1 MRMKENSWQNWLKE
15 GDQYMKGMPKPG
27 KPSKFSTDIRYNM
40 LSMGLESYVMAILDF
55 KDNLPDNHTF
65 SDLIYGLER
74 EIELDPE
81 LKDRILKYESIQ
93 DICSLDKYTIKQP
106 TEDEISDLHGA
117 ILEIKELAHHTCV
130 EA

>member
-1 MRMKENSWQNWLKE
+1 MMIKENNWKSWLKE
-15 GDQYMKGMPKPG
+15 GDQYMNGMPKPG
-27 KPSKFSTDIRYNM
+27 KTSKFGTDIRYNM

-74 EIELDPE
+74 EIDLDPE

-106 TEDEISDLHGA
+106 TEEEISDLHGA
-117 ILEIKELAHHTCV
+117 ILEIKDLAHQTCQ
-130 EA
+130 ES